1 MIDKEK
7 QKLAFQFFNEIGI
20 INQLSTAIL
29 NARLPEGLHVSH
41 FSVLNHLTRLG
52 DGKTPLSL
60 ASAFQVTKGTMTHTL
75 SGLSQRGLVRLAPHA
90 TDGRSKL
97 VFLTEEGRTFHRRA
111 IDSLGPVFEML
122 EDKIDFAALIEVLP
136 LLQEVRATLD
146 ENRDI

>member
-1 MIDKEK
+1 M
-7 QKLAFQFFNEIGI
+7 
-20 INQLSTAIL
+20 L

-52 DGKTPLSL
+52 DGKTPLKL

-75 SGLSQRGLVRLAPHA
+75 AALSERGFIRLAPHA

-97 VFLTEEGRTFHRRA
+97 VYLTDEGRAFHRRA
-111 IDSLGPVFEML
+111 IDSLGPVFAML
-122 EDKIDFAALIEVLP
+122 EDKIDFAALIEILP
-136 LLQEVRATLD
+136 LLQEVRAVLD